1 MKIYSVLI
9 SLLFAF
15 SLVSANDQIR
25 ITPDWKGDYIASDS
39 KGNERARISP
49 DWQGNLDVSDGRGGS
64 RAKITRDW
72 TFRTVVCP
80 GSISVFLSCLE

>member
-1 MKIYSVLI
+1 MISMKIYAVLLF
-9 SLLFAF
+9 LLFAF
-15 SLVSANDQIR
+15 SLASANDQIR

-72 TFRTVVCP
+72 KGDIIITPSR
-80 GSISVFLSCLE
+80 